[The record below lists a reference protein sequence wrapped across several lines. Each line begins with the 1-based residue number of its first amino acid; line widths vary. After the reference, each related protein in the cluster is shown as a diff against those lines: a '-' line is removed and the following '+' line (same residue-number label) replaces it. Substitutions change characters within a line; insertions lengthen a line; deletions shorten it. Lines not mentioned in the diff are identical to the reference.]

1 MASKRLAV
9 TKAELEDVNVALKK
23 ESSYLGIC
31 GSDLSRYAAQLEEK
45 ERLLMQIVELQVHL
59 KAAAPPPGPPATFDR
74 CSLPKVVQHM
84 LDYEAVPTE
93 STKALRALASLAY
106 KDVNEVAAH
115 RTGMAQ
121 LLRLAQLH
129 PDEDQLQLAAM
140 KCLCHLAFENDIACR
155 ELSDRN
161 VLDALMAARQSSA
174 LDVRKVADEA
184 TARIIAAEAQSTT
197 AGRASAK
204 ALLHIFRA
212 EAQARGK
219 QIPTSLREILKL
231 LSEELVDV
239 GFLAECFIE
248 AAPSRPSGT
257 EEGVG
262 WLSLLVDLIG
272 QNPALV
278 CPGAAA
284 ATTSLMDAFP
294 RSLPIQSQGV
304 AALTALAASR
314 GGPKVV
320 ADAKGVKSVES
331 AHGSIGLED
340 AELQTSCIN
349 FLVSTLDWPLDIQDL
364 CDVDYPRVVSV
375 IKEAM
380 QRHLDVVSLQVAAL
394 SGLAKI
400 VEVLSVAAEMK
411 AAGTEGL
418 IKTVLAHHRE
428 QKQVW
433 TWGRILLDNMGL
445 DRNWTLR
452 DK

>member
-1 MASKRLAV
+1 MHLAV
-9 TKAELEDVNVALKK
+9 GNSMNICFLCKNICSECSKCRVPLT
-23 ESSYLGIC
+23 SSQCI
-31 GSDLSRYAAQLEEK
+31 
-45 ERLLMQIVELQVHL
+45 
-59 KAAAPPPGPPATFDR
+59 
-74 CSLPKVVQHM
+74 
-84 LDYEAVPTE
+84 
-93 STKALRALASLAY
+93 
-106 KDVNEVAAH
+106 NE
-115 RTGMAQ
+115 
-121 LLRLAQLH
+121 AQLH

-197 AGRASAK
+197 AGRAGAK

-278 CPGAAA
+278 CPGVAA

-304 AALTALAASR
+304 AALTALAV
-314 GGPKVV
+314 P
-320 ADAKGVKSVES
+320 
-331 AHGSIGLED
+331 
-340 AELQTSCIN
+340 
-349 FLVSTLDWPLDIQDL
+349 
-364 CDVDYPRVVSV
+364 
-375 IKEAM
+375 
-380 QRHLDVVSLQVAAL
+380 
-394 SGLAKI
+394 
-400 VEVLSVAAEMK
+400 
-411 AAGTEGL
+411 
-418 IKTVLAHHRE
+418 
-428 QKQVW
+428 
-433 TWGRILLDNMGL
+433 
-445 DRNWTLR
+445 
-452 DK
+452 